1 LFFRVLFCLCVFTSG
16 LFATGDLYVFGTFDL
31 NNNGKSE
38 ILKLGGL
45 SAQLEYVELGAD
57 GSHHTLWTYSPDE
70 GTVVVDAKFN
80 DLNKDGIKEII
91 VVQESSNNSEWLKVF
106 EWNGQGFSSNFQA
119 VENSVLKNN
128 KIRPSNLTFSSNI
141 HAVSMSTPSRRV
153 ALFSLQIKNGQLLR
167 SAIQFVSGALVNNG
181 YGPVYSGLFSR

>member
-1 LFFRVLFCLCVFTSG
+1 MFFRVLFCLYVFTSG

-57 GSHHTLWTYSPDE
+57 GSHHTLWTYNPDE

-80 DLNKDGIKEII
+80 DLNNDGIKEII

-106 EWNGQGFSSNFQA
+106 
-119 VENSVLKNN
+119 
-128 KIRPSNLTFSSNI
+128 
-141 HAVSMSTPSRRV
+141 
-153 ALFSLQIKNGQLLR
+153 
-167 SAIQFVSGALVNNG
+167 
-181 YGPVYSGLFSR
+181 

>member
-1 LFFRVLFCLCVFTSG
+1 MLFCLCVFTSG

-57 GSHHTLWTYSPDE
+57 GSHHTLWTYNPDE
-70 GTVVVDAKFN
+70 GTVVIDAKFN
-80 DLNKDGIKEII
+80 DLNNDGIKEII

-106 EWNGQGFSSNFQA
+106 EWNGQGFSSNFQS
-119 VENSVLKNN
+119 VENSVLENN
-128 KIRPSNLTFSSNI
+128 KIRPSNLTFSSNT

-167 SAIQFVSGALVNNG
+167 SDIQFGSGPFVNNG
-181 YGPVYSGLFSR
+181 YGPVYSLSLIHI